1 MLSPS
6 NPIYFFTCCSLFC
19 LHSFCFVFFLLFLQT
34 ILSRRKGIMFS
45 AKDVCWIG
53 LEIAKGI
60 EFLHTQKNPI
70 IHRDLKVFP

>member
-1 MLSPS
+1 
-6 NPIYFFTCCSLFC
+6 
-19 LHSFCFVFFLLFLQT
+19 
-34 ILSRRKGIMFS
+34 MFS

-70 IHRDLKVFP
+70 IHRDLKVCYKSMNAI